1 MTEET
6 TTLRSMVKEVIRTG
20 VGPDPKDIAIKVLE
34 GVHIGDER
42 DFLAFL
48 LPAYCRE
55 ILRGIRSPYY
65 YTDSDDRRSTSGDV
79 GKKWADVRG
88 VFGLP
93 FFVDGEWLR
102 LGALSQDQV
111 VLLAGDYSRIASEN
125 EAQMNRFLSLKN
137 LMRRHKAQR
146 VSDLPVGKVE
156 GVMS

>member
-1 MTEET
+1 MGDT
-6 TTLRSMVKEVIRTG
+6 TNLRSMVMDVIRDD

-34 GVHIGDER
+34 MVQFGDER
-42 DFLAFL
+42 DHLSFL

-55 ILRGIRSPYY
+55 VSRGVRSPYDY
-65 YTDSDDRRSTSGDV
+65 ADGVEARSTRGDV

-93 FFVDGEWLR
+93 FCVDGEWLR

-125 EAQMNRFLSLKN
+125 QSQSKRFMSLRN
-137 LMRRHKAQR
+137 LMRRHKAQV